1 MMMAAPEMVTS
12 DPDPFRLH
20 SVCNRYTSVQIGP
33 MRSDPCNMERRP
45 KRRNAM
51 KTVVFAFAMSS
62 LMVAGATAASVTN
75 QDQQSQI
82 LIVTEGSDKIEMVV
96 DAGATVSFCPAGCF
110 VTMPSGDR
118 ETLGGPETITII
130 NGAAVIK

>member
-1 MMMAAPEMVTS
+1 
-12 DPDPFRLH
+12 
-20 SVCNRYTSVQIGP
+20 
-33 MRSDPCNMERRP
+33 
-45 KRRNAM
+45 
-51 KTVVFAFAMSS
+51 MSS
-62 LMVAGATAASVTN
+62 LMIAGASAASVTN

-118 ETLGGPETITII
+118 ETLSGSETITII
-130 NGAAVIK
+130 NGSAVIK

>member
-1 MMMAAPEMVTS
+1 
-12 DPDPFRLH
+12 
-20 SVCNRYTSVQIGP
+20 
-33 MRSDPCNMERRP
+33 
-45 KRRNAM
+45 
-51 KTVVFAFAMSS
+51 MSS

-96 DAGATVSFCPAGCF
+96 DAGATVSFCPTGCF

-118 ETLGGPETITII
+118 ETLGGTETITII